1 MGPPWHPCLPGSK
14 GDYRCSGQPR
24 KSWAT
29 ETLTKI
35 LTLLPGNHQ
44 QQHNL
49 CSFDYLLQWVYS
61 DRLCTSILLI
71 SLWHESCA
79 ESCKRARGCLA
90 LGKGKAV
97 PQQALRRSYV
107 SESSPFFCP
116 KSSSAQ
122 NSSAIGNTVGQNEA
136 SVTLIKHQKHLRLVR
151 SWQLAVMG
159 GSRASV
165 LGEQNSLMDEVIT
178 ARSANQRKVKSSK
191 VLEGSCSQVATESQ
205 NISLTR

>member
-1 MGPPWHPCLPGSK
+1 MGPPWQPCLPGSK

-79 ESCKRARGCLA
+79 ESCKRMSCS
-90 LGKGKAV
+90 GKGEGCASTST
-97 PQQALRRSYV
+97 QEILRFRVLSIFL
-107 SESSPFFCP
+107 PKKFFCP
-116 KSSSAQ
+116 EFLCYWKYCGPKWSICYSHKTPETSTL
-122 NSSAIGNTVGQNEA
+122 SKI
-136 SVTLIKHQKHLRLVR
+136 VTTGSDGRQQSLSPGWAELTDGWGDYCQK
-151 SWQLAVMG
+151 
-159 GSRASV
+159 
-165 LGEQNSLMDEVIT
+165 
-178 ARSANQRKVKSSK
+178 
-191 VLEGSCSQVATESQ
+191 C
-205 NISLTR
+205 